1 MTSNR
6 PYLIR
11 AIYEWIIDNG
21 LTPYLLVSA
30 DQPGVLVP
38 QDFVEDGK
46 IVLNIS
52 PTAVQELEISN
63 DAVSFSARFSGHPMQ
78 VVVPVSSASALYARE
93 NGEGM
98 VFPESDHD
106 LPPEPEP
113 EKKDSSRP
121 SLKLVK

>member
-21 LTPYLLVSA
+21 MTPYLLVMA
-30 DQPGVLVP
+30 DQPGVVVP

-46 IVLNIS
+46 IILNIS
-52 PTAVQELEISN
+52 PTAVQQLEINNES
-63 DAVSFSARFSGHPMQ
+63 VSFSARFSGHPME
-78 VVVPVSSASALYARE
+78 VVIPVASASALYARE
-93 NGEGM
+93 NGLGM
-98 VFPESDHD
+98 IFPEEGGQS
-106 LPPEPEP
+106 PEPDP
-113 EKKDSSRP
+113 VDTKPDRP